1 MRQDLVDPAAR
12 HHIAAEKQAH
22 AGVKRRVIGFV
33 HRIAARAAGARAPPI
48 PIKLFG
54 AATGARRAGTAH
66 DVASARIGIPARSG
80 SARAARVGDA
90 AEPPA
95 GSLRRGAGRAPS
107 DTRGGCDRGGGRGR
121 APHLLGAIRA
131 RLVRRSSFRRAPRAS
146 RRPAMIAIRFS
157 RRRKP
162 WRIDTSRASARFKH
176 RAPGRAIIDHD
187 QFRSGPPAAHVQA
200 MRAPC
205 RRARRPAWA
214 GGFIGVGRR
223 LRRPRARGSRTRARR
238 AHAARDRAGTAGV
251 RRT

>member
-131 RLVRRSSFRRAPRAS
+131 RSEPDPSPIRARSGRDPGAPRPSILIQACAARIAKAGDDRDPFFPSTKAVAYRYLARIGALQAS
-146 RRPAMIAIRFS
+146 RA
-157 RRRKP
+157 
-162 WRIDTSRASARFKH
+162 
-176 RAPGRAIIDHD
+176 
-187 QFRSGPPAAHVQA
+187 
-200 MRAPC
+200 
-205 RRARRPAWA
+205 
-214 GGFIGVGRR
+214 
-223 LRRPRARGSRTRARR
+223 RPRD
-238 AHAARDRAGTAGV
+238 H
-251 RRT
+251 

>member
-33 HRIAARAAGARAPPI
+33 HRIAARAARARAPPI

-54 AATGARRAGTAH
+54 AAPGARRAGTAH
-66 DVASARIGIPARSG
+66 GVASARIGIPARSG
-80 SARAARVGDA
+80 PARAARVGDA

-131 RLVRRSSFRRAPRAS
+131 RSGPDPGAPRPSIVIQACAARIAKAGDDRDPFFPSTKAVAYRYLARTGALQAS
-146 RRPAMIAIRFS
+146 RA
-157 RRRKP
+157 
-162 WRIDTSRASARFKH
+162 
-176 RAPGRAIIDHD
+176 
-187 QFRSGPPAAHVQA
+187 GP
-200 MRAPC
+200 
-205 RRARRPAWA
+205 
-214 GGFIGVGRR
+214 
-223 LRRPRARGSRTRARR
+223 RG
-238 AHAARDRAGTAGV
+238 H
-251 RRT
+251 

>member
-33 HRIAARAAGARAPPI
+33 HRIAARAAGARASHPHQTVRC
-48 PIKLFG
+48 G
-54 AATGARRAGTAH
+54 HRRAARRHGARRSVRAH
-66 DVASARIGIPARSG
+66 RHPCAK
-80 SARAARVGDA
+80 
-90 AEPPA
+90 
-95 GSLRRGAGRAPS
+95 
-107 DTRGGCDRGGGRGR
+107 
-121 APHLLGAIRA
+121 
-131 RLVRRSSFRRAPRAS
+131 RLRAS
-146 RRPAMIAIRFS
+146 RPRRRCRRAAGRFPPARRRASAVRHARRMRSRRRARPGAPSSGRDPGAPRPSILIQACAARIAKAGDDRDPFS